1 MVYIVFR
8 KKSKLFTMAYEAQYD
23 LVLPSFS
30 DLIFT
35 SLLYHGSHYYGL
47 HNSHFLPFLATEF

>member
-8 KKSKLFTMAYEAQYD
+8 KKSKLFTTAYKAQYD

-35 SLLYHGSHYYGL
+35 SLLYHGSH
-47 HNSHFLPFLATEF
+47 